1 MEKQIVIFI
10 DNLYGVALMT
20 FKFNSQGDLLNV
32 NETFSYN
39 NRRKNREK
47 EFRLKFRKYISLE
60 SKISFVLF
68 EDV

>member
-1 MEKQIVIFI
+1 
-10 DNLYGVALMT
+10 MT
-20 FKFNSQGDLLNV
+20 FEFNSQGDLSNV

-47 EFRLKFRKYISLE
+47 EFRLKFRKYISLK

>member
-20 FKFNSQGDLLNV
+20 FEFNSQGDLSNV